1 MGRLVGEYLAD
12 RVGTVGATQGL
23 TAGAIGESLG
33 KFGKDLQM
41 LLRCLFGDKQYEKE
55 GYRLA
60 IRGVKRY
67 RRSQTQ
73 KCAAGFLQPFDAAMG
88 NRYALSLIHI

>member
-1 MGRLVGEYLAD
+1 MGRSVGEYLAD
-12 RVGTVGATQGL
+12 RVGTVGVTQGL
-23 TAGAIGESLG
+23 TTGAIGESLG

-60 IRGVKRY
+60 IRRVKRY
-67 RRSQTQ
+67 RRRKPQ
-73 KCAAGFLQPFDAAMG
+73 KCAACFL
-88 NRYALSLIHI
+88 